1 MKRVRLASTAKR
13 DLDAIFDYW
22 AERASAEVAAELIYA
37 VTDRFKLLAAS
48 PNIGRLSQD
57 AGEGV
62 RVFPAGKFLIYYRA
76 SSGTLHILHVVHGAR
91 DQSKAL
97 RTE

>member
-1 MKRVRLASTAKR
+1 MKRVRLTTTARR

-22 AERASAEVAAELIYA
+22 AQRASAEVAAELIYA

-48 PNIGRLSQD
+48 PSIGRLSPD

-76 SSGTLHILHVVHGAR
+76 SRGAVHILHVLHGAR
-91 DQSKAL
+91 DQSKAF
-97 RTE
+97 RME